1 MQFYAAKKMYATNM
15 LKDAMEA
22 VRLGK
27 EWLETS
33 QYKEALALLRE
44 EQGPAAAGQTGAE
57 GDWSELMMSNQRD
70 PWAKLKDSCYQARQE
85 DDQRK
90 SIVQHTVQGSTDFL
104 RRIIVPVAGRGRTVV
119 RAPS

>member
-1 MQFYAAKKMYATNM
+1 MVHGKQGKRLGGGKRSRGKLATGRGLEHKIMQFYAAKKMYATNM

-57 GDWSELMMSNQRD
+57 GDEGGLGAAGQRR
-70 PWAKLKDSCYQARQE
+70 S
-85 DDQRK
+85 
-90 SIVQHTVQGSTDFL
+90 
-104 RRIIVPVAGRGRTVV
+104 GR
-119 RAPS
+119 